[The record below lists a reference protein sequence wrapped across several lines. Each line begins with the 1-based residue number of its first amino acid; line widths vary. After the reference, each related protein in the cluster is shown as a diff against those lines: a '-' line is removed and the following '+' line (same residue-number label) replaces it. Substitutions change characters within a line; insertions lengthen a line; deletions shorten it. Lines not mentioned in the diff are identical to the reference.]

1 MELLHSSFRGTVQL
15 LVWLRIDGGA
25 MLKQI
30 QILSMTP
37 SSFAKHADM
46 GVMPLT
52 LWSGFTVMMDGERRV
67 QWQIAIVI
75 VTNEYDFLDVHIK
88 RHVTVY
94 FRVVINLTS
103 GVIRIV

>member
-1 MELLHSSFRGTVQL
+1 
-15 LVWLRIDGGA
+15 

-75 VTNEYDFLDVHIK
+75 VTNEYEFLDVHIK